1 MQDDQDNSC
10 ERVVLKGTIKAINC
24 PSLSGQIIANLNLG
38 IKKYTF
44 SGARIDRVAIN
55 QKGGSG
61 STGLRNF
68 KDDTDIHRT
77 IKTLSLAKN
86 IEYRF

>member
-10 ERVVLKGTIKAINC
+10 ERVVLKGTIKAINT
-24 PSLSGQIIANLNLG
+24 PNLSGSIIANLNLA
-38 IKKYTF
+38 IRKYTF
-44 SGARIDRVAIN
+44 SGARVDRVAIN
-55 QKGGSG
+55 QKGAAG

-68 KDDTDIHRT
+68 KDDSDIHRT